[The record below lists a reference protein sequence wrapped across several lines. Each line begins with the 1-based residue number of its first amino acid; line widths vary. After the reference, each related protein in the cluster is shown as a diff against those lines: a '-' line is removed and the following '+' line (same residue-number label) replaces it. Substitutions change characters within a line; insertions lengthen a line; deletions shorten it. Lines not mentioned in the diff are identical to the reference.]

1 MSQSAGPLRDLQDA
15 SDADASAASAK
26 SLYLALHAGHTQNGN
41 LSAQSY
47 LHACLERAR
56 VLPHDLPEALDDANV
71 VEQWMLQRAAS
82 AGDAYQTYLSARK
95 EGAPRRYFR
104 NRAHALYFLQAAAP
118 TKLVDGAWLYGLL
131 PHWRDVALHGLIRTY
146 LEELGDGVAEQNHV
160 ALYRRL
166 LAVHGCGQ
174 WQHLDDAH
182 FVQGA
187 IQLSLASEAAHFL
200 PELIGYNLGYEQ
212 LPLHLMITSY
222 ELNELGIDP
231 YYFTLHVTIDNAA
244 AGHARKAVQSLQ
256 QAAPVDGDR
265 QSFYRRVADGYRLND
280 LGASTLSIIAS
291 FDLQH
296 ELVRVLQD
304 KAAIGK
310 NMHSD
315 YCRLAGRTINEW
327 LAQRER
333 IPEFLQQ
340 MEKSGWIRR
349 GEAPENSRFW
359 RLIEGEHAE
368 MFGVFNEYERQ
379 LLRDWIATPAGERS
393 TDTPTRRANLH
404 LVPHRAQRQMVT
416 RTQRSPDVPHRVT
429 PLGAPRGI
437 LRRHHENQVDDFS
450 TDLRALENRLA
461 ALDSEDAMMRMLI
474 PFMSPARHHTPIGLM
489 ATRIFS
495 KLFA

>member
-1 MSQSAGPLRDLQDA
+1 MSQFAGPLRDLQDV

-26 SLYLALHAGHTQNGN
+26 SLYLALHAGHTQSGN
-41 LSAQSY
+41 LSAQNY
-47 LHACLERAR
+47 LHACLEQAR
-56 VLPHDLPEALDDANV
+56 VLPHDLPESLDDANV

-104 NRAHALYFLQAAAP
+104 NRAHALYFLQAVAP

-166 LAVHGCGQ
+166 LAAHGCGQ
-174 WQHLDDAH
+174 WQHLDDTH

-256 QAAPVDGDR
+256 QAAPVEGDR
-265 QSFYRRVADGYRLND
+265 TDFYRRVADGYRLND
-280 LGASTLSIIAS
+280 LGASTLSVIAS
-291 FDLQH
+291 FDLHH

-304 KAAIGK
+304 KAAAGR

-315 YCRLAGRTINEW
+315 YCRLAGRTVNEW

-333 IPEFLQQ
+333 IPAFLQQ

-379 LLRDWIATPAGERS
+379 LLRDWIAAPAGDHS
-393 TDTPTRRANLH
+393 TDAPPRRANLH
-404 LVPHRAQRQMVT
+404 LVPHRAQRQAAA
-416 RTQRSPDVPHRVT
+416 RTQAARAVPHRVT

-437 LRRHHENQVDDFS
+437 LRRHHEDQVDDFS
-450 TDLRALENRLA
+450 RDLRALESRLA
-461 ALDSEDAMMRMLI
+461 ALDGEDAMMRMLI
-474 PFMSPARHHTPIGLM
+474 PLMSPARHHTPIGLM

-495 KLFA
+495 RLFA